1 MLRREPALAVVSP
14 LPTTKLLPPRI
25 PVRAIA
31 RPRLHELLSR
41 GTASTLTLVSA
52 PPGFGKT
59 TLLAEWTARGQR
71 LGPVCWVGLDEDD
84 NARARMWQAIAS
96 AVAEAV
102 PKLGELSGE
111 TGARTPLDTATL
123 LINRVAEHDKPVVLI
138 LDDVHSLDERS
149 TLGDIAHLVKHAP
162 PQLRIVLSTRSDP
175 PIPIDRYR
183 LSGQLVEIRAAELA
197 MTVDETQDMLGDVA
211 DELTDAEIEALCER
225 TEGWAA
231 AIRLAAIS
239 LESTDDPHRFVA
251 DFAADDRAISD
262 YLLNEVLDQQ
272 PDDLRTFLLRT
283 SLPDRLTADL
293 AADLSGRAD
302 AGAVLADL
310 ARRNLFLHRH
320 GRRAGTYRYH
330 SLFRSFLQ
338 AELMRERPDEV
349 RELHGVVASWCVDR
363 GTVTQRIRH
372 AIGAEDWPLTAEVA
386 TDAWPQLA
394 FLEPPGTIRKLVDTI
409 PPQVRHG
416 YQSLAVLEA
425 IDHVQ
430 RGEREEGSARLS
442 DAATASDPSS
452 ESLLAVGRMALARID
467 GDMEALERRSR
478 ELLEQGATS
487 AASGQPAR
495 RALRTTA
502 LSHLGTSLLTR
513 GQVDLAE
520 AHLEEALEL
529 AVAEDAHFA
538 YLNSVSQLALLQAVR
553 GRLAQSAE
561 LGTEAVE
568 FASRHGW
575 GDLLQTIGGNLAL
588 GWAYFHWDDLVPA
601 EAYFEH
607 AGLAARTA
615 GDRSSRAV
623 SALLLANCLAVEGR
637 EGASRGLRVLRAALG
652 ELNGTAV
659 PAYLEGKFRAAVP
672 NLLAERGDVAEATAL
687 LEEETGSF
695 VELACLR
702 AKIALAAGK
711 VEAARVAT
719 AAGIELV
726 GPKSCYSAGIELWLL
741 DGLARRELRQRAEA
755 RASLERAL
763 ALAAPD
769 HYRRVFLGVGPAA
782 RIALVELVREGTAYR
797 SFVGELIAAFDQRA
811 PQVSLTQPQLLEPL
825 SDREKAILRYL
836 PTMMSNVEIAAELY
850 LSINTVK
857 THLRHVY
864 RKLGV
869 SRRRDAVE
877 RARQLSLL

>member
-1 MLRREPALAVVSP
+1 MAVVSP
-14 LPTTKLLPPRI
+14 LPTTKLLPPRV

-31 RPRLHELLSR
+31 RPRLHELLSK

-59 TLLAEWTARGQR
+59 TLLAEWAARGRR
-71 LGPVCWVGLDEDD
+71 LGPVCWVGVDEED

-96 AVAEAV
+96 AVAEGV
-102 PKLGELSGE
+102 PGLGELSGE

-123 LINRVAEHDKPVVLI
+123 LINRVAQHDTPVVLI
-138 LDDVHSLDERS
+138 LDDVHSLDDRS
-149 TLGDIAHLVKHAP
+149 TLGDIAHLIKHAP

-175 PIPIDRYR
+175 PFPLDRYR

-272 PDDLRTFLLRT
+272 PEDLRTFLLRT
-283 SLPDRLTADL
+283 SLPDQLTADL

-320 GRRAGTYRYH
+320 GRRAGMYRYH

-338 AELMRERPDEV
+338 AELMRERPDEA

-386 TDAWPQLA
+386 TDAWAELA

-409 PPQVRHG
+409 PPQVRHS
-416 YQSLAVLEA
+416 YQTLAVLEA

-430 RGEREEGSARLS
+430 RGQREEGSARLS

-452 ESLLAVGRMALARID
+452 ESLLTVGRMALARID

-478 ELLEQGATS
+478 ELLEQGTTS

-513 GQVDLAE
+513 GEVDLAE

-529 AVAEDAHFA
+529 AVANDAHFA

-553 GRLAQSAE
+553 GRLAHSAE

-575 GDLLQTIGGNLAL
+575 GDLLQTIGANLAL
-588 GWAYFHWDDLVPA
+588 GWAHFHWDDLVSA

-607 AGLAARTA
+607 AGLGRAGRRRPLVARCLGASPRELPCGRRPRRGVEGAAAPPCGTRRAERDDGSGLSGGKVPGSCAEPARRAGRCRRGRSAARA
-615 GDRSSRAV
+615 GNRLVRRAGMPSRQARAGRRERRGGSRRDRSRDPARGPEVLPTPRGSSSGFWTVWRGESSASEPRPAPRSSRRWRSPPPTTIDGCS
-623 SALLLANCLAVEGR
+623 SALAR
-637 EGASRGLRVLRAALG
+637 PHASH
-652 ELNGTAV
+652 
-659 PAYLEGKFRAAVP
+659 
-672 NLLAERGDVAEATAL
+672 
-687 LEEETGSF
+687 S
-695 VELACLR
+695 
-702 AKIALAAGK
+702 
-711 VEAARVAT
+711 
-719 AAGIELV
+719 
-726 GPKSCYSAGIELWLL
+726 SSSS
-741 DGLARRELRQRAEA
+741 A
-755 RASLERAL
+755 RAPRT
-763 ALAAPD
+763 
-769 HYRRVFLGVGPAA
+769 A
-782 RIALVELVREGTAYR
+782 RSSA
-797 SFVGELIAAFDQRA
+797 S
-811 PQVSLTQPQLLEPL
+811 
-825 SDREKAILRYL
+825 
-836 PTMMSNVEIAAELY
+836 
-850 LSINTVK
+850 
-857 THLRHVY
+857 
-864 RKLGV
+864 
-869 SRRRDAVE
+869 
-877 RARQLSLL
+877 

>member
-1 MLRREPALAVVSP
+1 M
-14 LPTTKLLPPRI
+14 

-31 RPRLHELLSR
+31 RPRLHELLSK

-59 TLLAEWTARGQR
+59 TLLAEWAARGRR
-71 LGPVCWVGLDEDD
+71 LGPVCWVGVDEED

-96 AVAEAV
+96 AVAEGV
-102 PKLGELSGE
+102 PGLGELSGE

-123 LINRVAEHDKPVVLI
+123 LINRVAQHDTPVVLI
-138 LDDVHSLDERS
+138 LDDVHSLDDRS
-149 TLGDIAHLVKHAP
+149 TLGDIAHLIKHAP

-175 PIPIDRYR
+175 PFPLDRYR

-283 SLPDRLTADL
+283 SLPDKLTADL

-338 AELMRERPDEV
+338 AELMRERPDEA

-386 TDAWPQLA
+386 TDAWAELA

-409 PPQVRHG
+409 PPQVRHS
-416 YQSLAVLEA
+416 YQTLAVLEA

-430 RGEREEGSARLS
+430 RGQREEGSARLS

-452 ESLLAVGRMALARID
+452 ESLLTVGRMALARID

-478 ELLEQGATS
+478 ELLEQGTTS

-513 GQVDLAE
+513 GEVDLAE

-529 AVAEDAHFA
+529 AVANDAHFA

-553 GRLAQSAE
+553 GRLAHSAE

-575 GDLLQTIGGNLAL
+575 GDLLQTIGANLAL
-588 GWAYFHWDDLVPA
+588 GWAHFHWDDLVSA

-607 AGLAARTA
+607 AGLAARAA

-623 SALLLANCLAVEGR
+623 SALLLANCLAVDGPA
-637 EGASRGLRVLRAALG
+637 GASKGLRVLRAALG

-672 NLLAERGDVAEATAL
+672 NLLAERGDVAEAAAL
-687 LEEETGSF
+687 LEQETGSF
-695 VELACLR
+695 VELECLR
-702 AKIALAAGK
+702 AKLALADGN
-711 VEAARVAT
+711 VEAARAAT
-719 AAGIELV
+719 EAGIRLV
-726 GPKSCYSAGIELWLL
+726 GPKSCYSAWIELWLL

-755 RASLERAL
+755 RASLEQAL

-782 RIALVELVREGTAYR
+782 RVALVELVREGTAYR
-797 SFVGELIAAFDQRA
+797 SFVAELIAAFDQRA

>member
-14 LPTTKLLPPRI
+14 LPTTKLLPPRV

-31 RPRLHELLSR
+31 RPRLHELLSH

-96 AVAEAV
+96 AVAEGV
-102 PKLGELSGE
+102 PELGELSGE

-175 PIPIDRYR
+175 PIPLDRYR

-272 PDDLRTFLLRT
+272 PEDLRTFLLRT

-338 AELMRERPDEV
+338 AELMRERPDEA
-349 RELHGVVASWCVDR
+349 RELHGIVASWCVDR

-409 PPQVRHG
+409 PPQVRHSC
-416 YQSLAVLEA
+416 QTLAVLEA

-452 ESLLAVGRMALARID
+452 ESLLTVGWMALARID
-467 GDMEALERRSR
+467 GDMEALERHSR

-487 AASGQPAR
+487 AASAQP
-495 RALRTTA
+495 
-502 LSHLGTSLLTR
+502 H
-513 GQVDLAE
+513 D
-520 AHLEEALEL
+520 
-529 AVAEDAHFA
+529 
-538 YLNSVSQLALLQAVR
+538 
-553 GRLAQSAE
+553 GR
-561 LGTEAVE
+561 
-568 FASRHGW
+568 
-575 GDLLQTIGGNLAL
+575 
-588 GWAYFHWDDLVPA
+588 
-601 EAYFEH
+601 
-607 AGLAARTA
+607 
-615 GDRSSRAV
+615 
-623 SALLLANCLAVEGR
+623 
-637 EGASRGLRVLRAALG
+637 
-652 ELNGTAV
+652 
-659 PAYLEGKFRAAVP
+659 
-672 NLLAERGDVAEATAL
+672 
-687 LEEETGSF
+687 
-695 VELACLR
+695 
-702 AKIALAAGK
+702 
-711 VEAARVAT
+711 
-719 AAGIELV
+719 
-726 GPKSCYSAGIELWLL
+726 
-741 DGLARRELRQRAEA
+741 
-755 RASLERAL
+755 
-763 ALAAPD
+763 
-769 HYRRVFLGVGPAA
+769 
-782 RIALVELVREGTAYR
+782 
-797 SFVGELIAAFDQRA
+797 
-811 PQVSLTQPQLLEPL
+811 
-825 SDREKAILRYL
+825 
-836 PTMMSNVEIAAELY
+836 
-850 LSINTVK
+850 
-857 THLRHVY
+857 
-864 RKLGV
+864 
-869 SRRRDAVE
+869 
-877 RARQLSLL
+877 